1 MKTLILNGSPKGK
14 NSVTL
19 HTCLYIQKQY
29 PEHSYEILD
38 VGQKIRSF
46 EKDMSSA
53 VKALEWADLIVFC
66 YPVYTFLAPAQLHR
80 FIRLMKESGCDVSGK
95 FATQITTSKHFF
107 DVTAH
112 RFIQDNCADFGLKY
126 IKGLSADM
134 EDLPTKQGQRD
145 ARKFWRY
152 VEYCVRHDLYE
163 PASVPAISEKTM
175 GSSALSGE
183 EQNAA
188 VVNAYTNNVR
198 MIDEPEDRISDGDV
212 EKKSAEASWQMK
224 TKTAEGQDEPGTM
237 KPAITKKPA
246 IKRKTKT
253 GKGKTGRKTGTGGK
267 DIVIVASIRPGD
279 TELSAM
285 IAEFQSVCPYPV
297 RVMNIEEFPF
307 QGGCISCFH
316 CAADGTCIYK
326 DGFADM
332 LREQIQSADAILY
345 AFTIQDHS
353 MGPRFK
359 LYDDRQFCNGH
370 RTVTMGM
377 PMGYLIAGN
386 LEAEENL
393 RMVIEARC
401 EVGYNFL
408 CGMATNSEE
417 IRKMNAR
424 LLYALRH
431 AYVQP
436 QNFYGVGGMK
446 IFRDLIYVMRGFMK
460 ADHQFYKKN
469 GIYDFPQ
476 KKKGQILLMMLVGAL
491 MNNPKLRAKAGKQMT
506 EGMVAPY
513 KKVLEE

>member
-1 MKTLILNGSPKGK
+1 MNVLILNGSPKGK
-14 NSVTL
+14 NSITL
-19 HTCLYIQKQY
+19 HTCLYLQKQY

-38 VGQKIRSF
+38 VGQKTRSF

-80 FIRLMKESGCDVSGK
+80 FIRLMKESECDVSGK

-134 EDLPTKQGQRD
+134 EDLPTKQGQLD
-145 ARKFWRY
+145 ARKFWKY
-152 VEYCVRHDLYE
+152 VEYCVQHDLYE

-188 VVNAYTNNVR
+188 VNAYTNNGQV
-198 MIDEPEDRISDGDV
+198 MDEPEDRLSDADT
-212 EKKSAEASWQMK
+212 EKKSVEAPWQMK
-224 TKTAEGQDEPGTM
+224 KQTAEKQDEPG
-237 KPAITKKPA
+237 AKKTAA
-246 IKRKTKT
+246 IKKTKT
-253 GKGKTGRKTGTGGK
+253 RKGRTGIKAGTRNK
-267 DIVIVASIRPGD
+267 DIVIVASIKPGD
-279 TELSAM
+279 SVLSAM
-285 IAEFQSVCPYPV
+285 IADFQSVCPYPA
-297 RVMNIEEFPF
+297 RVINIEEFPF

-326 DGFADM
+326 DGFAEM
-332 LREQIQSADAILY
+332 LREQIQSADAIVY

-353 MGPRFK
+353 MGTRFK

-386 LEAEENL
+386 LEAEDNL

-401 EVGYNFL
+401 EVGHNFL
-408 CGMATNSEE
+408 CGMAANSEE
-417 IRKMNAR
+417 IKKMNAR
-424 LLYALRH
+424 LIYALRH
-431 AYVQP
+431 GYVQP

-446 IFRDLIYVMRGFMK
+446 IFRDLIYVMRGFMR
-460 ADHQFYKKN
+460 ADHQFYKKH